1 MRERLL
7 PAMRHSVGLPEGM
20 QRVAHLVFPHLPVI
34 FLVHILSLELTEST
48 SDIIPI
54 FIANRREES

>member
-1 MRERLL
+1 
-7 PAMRHSVGLPEGM
+7 M

-34 FLVHILSLELTEST
+34 FLVHILSFELTEST